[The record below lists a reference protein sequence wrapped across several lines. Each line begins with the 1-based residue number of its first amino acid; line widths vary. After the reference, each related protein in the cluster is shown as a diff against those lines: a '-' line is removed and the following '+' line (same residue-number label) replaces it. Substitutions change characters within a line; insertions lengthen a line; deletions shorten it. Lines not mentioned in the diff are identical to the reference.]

1 MLRTS
6 DSILKKYTTLPFK
19 KTFLPFILPLIVELI
34 FMIFPHIW
42 QRIRFHLRITFVA
55 THVYD
60 FATLC
65 KDSPK
70 RRDRGLLY
78 KIKSSSIHYKCICL
92 YRLKCSKRCIWLC
105 FPVEQL
111 RTKVASK
118 FFCGPS
124 NKAIINPMFF
134 LWTFQKTHY

>member
-1 MLRTS
+1 MHFCCAHLTVF
-6 DSILKKYTTLPFK
+6 LKNTPLPLFK
-19 KTFLPFILPLIVELI
+19 KTKFLPFILPLKVEII
-34 FMIFPHIW
+34 FMTFPHIQ
-42 QRIRFHLRITFVA
+42 QRMCFHLRITFVA

-78 KIKSSSIHYKCICL
+78 KIKSSSIHYKCICSH
-92 YRLKCSKRCIWLC
+92 RLKCSKRCIWLF

-111 RTKVASK
+111 RTKVNSK

-124 NKAIINPMFF
+124 NKAIILIKCFF
-134 LWTFQKTHY
+134 